1 MGTTTLLYRY
11 VHNRKFDTEVNQR
24 SKYSGFWIDL
34 GGVVKSMKT
43 HIEKRKHLIQTYYKE
58 STKEL
63 FSGINLTDYGID
75 QTIF

>member
-63 FSGINLTDYGID
+63 FLRINLKNHVID
-75 QTIF
+75 KAII

>member
-11 VHNRKFDTEVNQR
+11 VHNRKLDTEVNQR
-24 SKYSGFWIDL
+24 SKYSGFWISL
-34 GGVVKSMKT
+34 GGVVKSKKT
-43 HIEKRKHLIQTYYKE
+43 NIEKRKHLIQTYYKE